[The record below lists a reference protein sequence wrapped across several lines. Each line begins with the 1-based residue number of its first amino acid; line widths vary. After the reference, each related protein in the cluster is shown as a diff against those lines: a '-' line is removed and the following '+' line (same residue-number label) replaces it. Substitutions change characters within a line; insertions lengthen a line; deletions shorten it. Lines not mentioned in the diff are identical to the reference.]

1 MNHAL
6 TLAPYI
12 GISGSVTLPWRVIL
26 ATCWKGEA
34 SVPTCEKSGV
44 SSEVLQLVTVIREE
58 GVRGRYKT
66 QKASEEGFPILS
78 PNFNINTQ
86 IDLDTT

>member
-12 GISGSVTLPWRVIL
+12 GISGSVTLPLRVIL

-44 SSEVLQLVTVIREE
+44 SSEVL
-58 GVRGRYKT
+58 
-66 QKASEEGFPILS
+66 
-78 PNFNINTQ
+78 
-86 IDLDTT
+86 